1 MRRPGKRL
9 SWNGKVGCGY
19 HRERRAGGCY
29 KDCTRNGGDG
39 RPQDSQRLGPTEKGW
54 LEGKP
59 GAFPRKRIGEDALD
73 GD

>member
-9 SWNGKVGCGY
+9 SWNGKEGCGY
-19 HRERRAGGCY
+19 HRERRAGGYC
-29 KDCTRNGGDG
+29 KDCTRNEGDG
-39 RPQDSQRLGPTEKGW
+39 RTQDSQRLGPTEKGW
-54 LEGKP
+54 LEGNP